1 MNIIE
6 AFKTAKEG
14 SFIKHPNLHSM
25 VYARK
30 FITGSI
36 VLYEMD
42 TNVPLDLIITEDIL
56 DNWKKLTCKD
66 LIEDVENNNKKE
78 D

>member
-14 SFIKHPNLHSM
+14 SFIKHPSLHNM

-30 FITGSI
+30 YITGSI

-42 TNVPLDLIITEDIL
+42 THIPLELIIITEEIL
-56 DNWKKLTCKD
+56 DNWEEVTT
-66 LIEDVENNNKKE
+66 KKE